1 MFKLSSD
8 SKDQFSLVAD
18 EFVSMCILLKSLCSH
33 HFLRLDPQGPPV
45 RNTQNLDIIFHL
57 NVVGVFEVCLEL
69 PSDLKDQFG
78 FVAGE
83 FFELEHTRKSLVCL
97 IPV

>member
-1 MFKLSSD
+1 MP
-8 SKDQFSLVAD
+8 
-18 EFVSMCILLKSLCSH
+18 
-33 HFLRLDPQGPPV
+33 DPPGRVKFANAPPPELTGCA
-45 RNTQNLDIIFHL
+45 NAPQLPGEGGWAQLELTDALDIIFHS

-83 FFELEHTRKSLVCL
+83 FSELEHTRKSLACL